1 MRNNGA
7 VLIFLEKLLR
17 LDSIMTFALSCYDLS
32 LIFFN
37 VNVAFLK
44 NYDSVNYE
52 SCFFLAMQK
61 LDK

>member
-32 LIFFN
+32 LMLMLLF
-37 VNVAFLK
+37 
-44 NYDSVNYE
+44 
-52 SCFFLAMQK
+52 
-61 LDK
+61 